1 MTVFHKIAKG
11 EIPCNKVY
19 EDEFTLAF
27 HDINP
32 KAPIHILVIPKLFAT
47 DLQDVDDNT
56 LAHMHKAVKEVARLT
71 GLDKNGYRLISN
83 VGKDG
88 GQEVPYI
95 HFHILGGKKLKW
107 PHLTD
112 EPDPHKSL

>member
-1 MTVFHKIAKG
+1 MTIFHKIAAG
-11 EIPCNKVY
+11 EIPCQKIY

-32 KAPIHILVIPKLFAT
+32 KAPIHILVVPKKFSK
-47 DLQDVDDNT
+47 DLEDLDDESLCAMT
-56 LAHMHKAVKEVARLT
+56 KAVREVAKLT
-71 GLDKNGYRLISN
+71 GLDKSGYRLITN
-83 VGKDG
+83 VGNDG

-95 HFHILGGKKLKW
+95 HFHILGGMKLKW